1 MLRLLVWYLMVIAAV
16 LMPSA
21 AVPQPAPQRIIAVG
35 DLHGDFEAW
44 RAIAAAA
51 GVADAKGRWTGG
63 NATLVQMGD
72 VVDRGPDSLKIIH
85 DLMKLQRDAPKRGG
99 QVIVVLGN
107 HEAMMMTDDMRYV
120 HPGEFAAF
128 ADRDSKARR
137 DRIYEANKA
146 AVETAYRTKA
156 PDMTAEAIR
165 DEWLKTMPLGK
176 IEYMLA
182 WRPEGELGKWALANP
197 AVVKLG
203 DNLFVHGGISSAY
216 ASQSIEEI
224 NRQVVA
230 ALKARD
236 ASPTAI
242 VNHPHGPLWYRGLV
256 VRDDAE
262 PAAVAP
268 IPHGAAFAPTILQ
281 EIDLVL
287 LNYGVER
294 IVVGHTPTRGGIIE
308 DAGGKLWR
316 TDSAISR
323 AYGGTLT
330 YLEIIGDRVTAHK
343 LPRPTSKPWSTQ

>member
-1 MLRLLVWYLMVIAAV
+1 MVIAAV
-16 LMPSA
+16 LLPGA
-21 AVPQPAPQRIIAVG
+21 AVPQPAQQRIVAIG

-51 GVADAKGRWTGG
+51 GLADSKGRWTGG

-72 VVDRGPDSLKIIH
+72 IVDRGPDSLKIIH
-85 DLMKLQRDAPKRGG
+85 DLMKLEREAPKRGG
-99 QVIVVLGN
+99 RVVVVLGN

-120 HPGEFAAF
+120 HAGEFAAF
-128 ADRDSKARR
+128 ADRDLKARR

-146 AVETAYRTKA
+146 AVEAAYRAKT
-156 PDMTAEAIR
+156 PEMSPVAIK
-165 DEWLKTMPLGK
+165 DEWTKTMPLGK

-203 DNLFVHGGISSAY
+203 DSLFVHGGISSAY

-224 NRQVVA
+224 NRQVEA

-236 ASPTAI
+236 ATPTAI
-242 VNHPHGPLWYRGLV
+242 ISHPHGPLWYRGLV
-256 VRDDAE
+256 VRDDGD
-262 PAAVAP
+262 PATVAP
-268 IPHGAAFAPTILQ
+268 IPHGAALAPTVMQ

-287 LNYGVER
+287 LNYGVKR
-294 IVVGHTPTRGGIIE
+294 IVVGHTPTREGIIE
-308 DAGGKLWR
+308 GAGGKLWR

-323 AYGGTLT
+323 AYGGTLS
-330 YLEIIGDRVTAHK
+330 YLEIVGDRVTAHK
-343 LPRPTSKPWSTQ
+343 VPRPASKPWSTQ